1 MPSEPSDGIFDAP
14 AVYRRGAG
22 AVKYPNRHSRHT
34 VILKPAIPA
43 QAGIRICRDSL
54 KSGGGGMVLQIND
67 VDTNS
72 GEFAIYTAQ
81 DASVK
86 LDLLKMELKH
96 CKEMLEQKT
105 KKSSC
110 SAS

>member
-1 MPSEPSDGIFDAP
+1 
-14 AVYRRGAG
+14 
-22 AVKYPNRHSRHT
+22 
-34 VILKPAIPA
+34 
-43 QAGIRICRDSL
+43 ICRDSL

-86 LDLLKMELKH
+86 LDLLIKH

>member
-1 MPSEPSDGIFDAP
+1 MHLPFT
-14 AVYRRGAG
+14 GAG
-22 AVKYPNRHSRHT
+22 QVRGNTRT
-34 VILKPAIPA
+34 VIPDNTVTLKPAIPA

>member
-1 MPSEPSDGIFDAP
+1 MIA
-14 AVYRRGAG
+14 RRLQARGG
-22 AVKYPNRHSRHT
+22 RGNTRT
-34 VILKPAIPA
+34 VIPDNTVISKPVIPA

-96 CKEMLEQKT
+96 CKEMLEQKDKEIELLRKLT
-105 KKSSC
+105 ETV
-110 SAS
+110 

>member
-22 AVKYPNRHSRHT
+22 AGKYPNRHCRYT
-34 VILKPAIPA
+34 VTLKPAIPA

>member
-1 MPSEPSDGIFDAP
+1 MPSERLQTAFFYTNFTVPHPSR
-14 AVYRRGAG
+14 Y
-22 AVKYPNRHSRHT
+22 T

>member
-1 MPSEPSDGIFDAP
+1 MIA
-14 AVYRRGAG
+14 RRLQARGG
-22 AVKYPNRHSRHT
+22 RGNTRT
-34 VILKPAIPA
+34 VIPDNTVISKPVIPA

>member
-1 MPSEPSDGIFDAP
+1 MPSEPSDGIFDAL
-14 AVYRRGAG
+14 AVYGRGAG
-22 AVKYPNRHSRHT
+22 AGKYPYRHCRYT
-34 VILKPAIPA
+34 VTLKPAIPA

>member
-1 MPSEPSDGIFDAP
+1 SPFT
-14 AVYRRGAG
+14 GAG
-22 AVKYPNRHSRHT
+22 QVRGNTRTAIADNTAIS
-34 VILKPAIPA
+34 KPVIPA

-96 CKEMLEQKT
+96 CKEMLEQKDKEIELLRKLT
-105 KKSSC
+105 ETV
-110 SAS
+110 

>member
-1 MPSEPSDGIFDAP
+1 MPSEPSDGIFNRP
-14 AVYRRGAG
+14 PFTGAG
-22 AVKYPNRHSRHT
+22 QVRGNTRTAIADNTAIS
-34 VILKPAIPA
+34 KPVIPA

>member
-1 MPSEPSDGIFDAP
+1 
-14 AVYRRGAG
+14 
-22 AVKYPNRHSRHT
+22 
-34 VILKPAIPA
+34 
-43 QAGIRICRDSL
+43 
-54 KSGGGGMVLQIND
+54 MVLQIND